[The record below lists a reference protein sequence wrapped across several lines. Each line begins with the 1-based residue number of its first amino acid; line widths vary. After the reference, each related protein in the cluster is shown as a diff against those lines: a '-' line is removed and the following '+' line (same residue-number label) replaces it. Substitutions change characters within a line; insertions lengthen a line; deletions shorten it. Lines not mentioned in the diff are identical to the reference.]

1 MKKGLLILLLG
12 VSWAWKNTMLR
23 LLIERHPQYKQLLS
37 CKTRPLREWEK
48 DGVDYT
54 YMTDEQFHTAIK
66 DNIFLEYA
74 KVHDMYYY
82 GTKKTDIL
90 LGLEQ
95 GDIMIKEIDIQWVMD
110 IEKQH
115 PEIYEHTLRLF
126 LDLSEETMIQRITHR
141 AVIWDEELQK
151 RLKSVQSER
160 ELAATYCPYCI
171 SAEGSIEEVYE
182 RVDTIITNYIA
193 KGE

>member
-1 MKKGLLILLLG
+1 MKKGILILLLG

-66 DNIFLEYA
+66 EKTFLEYA

-95 GDIMIKEIDIQWVMD
+95 WDIMIKEIDIQWVMD

-115 PEIYEHTLRLF
+115 PDIYEHTLRLF
-126 LDLSEETMIQRITHR
+126 LDLSEDTMIQRITHR
-141 AVIWDEELQK
+141 AVISDEELQK

-160 ELAATYCPYCI
+160 ELAAVYCPYHI
-171 SAEGSIEEVYE
+171 SAEGSIEEVYD

-193 KGE
+193 KAE